1 MPWEKDA
8 GKKKAEYNRVDVG
21 RQDDGEEEQGMF

>member
-8 GKKKAEYNRVDVG
+8 GKKAEYNRVDVG